1 MLELGLIALLILLVI
16 KGMINENRRHKQ
28 GSELNDQLLSL
39 RLFAK
44 MAIVGFTTHYHRRY
58 DLHLHDVLDIS
69 VFTNSNTPVHTLTL
83 DVNASLNGLT
93 VDTIIIHSSNINLH
107 STLSRFA
114 SKTKVINT
122 VIKELHDGLL
132 GLEIVRI
139 NNVQNVPLEG
149 A

>member
-28 GSELNDQLLSL
+28 GSELNVQLLSL
-39 RLFAK
+39 QLFAK
-44 MAIVGFTTHYHRRY
+44 MVIVGFTIHHHRRY
-58 DLHLHDVLDIS
+58 DLHLQNVLDIS
-69 VFTNSNTPVHTLTL
+69 IFTNSNLPVHTLTL

-93 VDTIIIHSSNINLH
+93 ADKIIIHSSNIYHH

-114 SKTKVINT
+114 SKTNVINT
-122 VIKELHDGLL
+122 VIRELHDDLL

-139 NNVQNVPLEG
+139 NNAQNVTS
-149 A
+149 